1 MHTGS
6 RLADGRA
13 PFRTW
18 RRRAGGTG
26 SSPGARTKLEVS
38 IATPRLRAREAGWRK
53 AEGEGSGHWNVQTR
67 GLTGCQECHT
77 SPAEACPHPRPAR
90 NGRLQLSF
98 RAARWAP
105 TRSHLF
111 REDPLPGG
119 PALQGW
125 GLLRSACDKWVQI
138 VRTQSTTVRKRSPRC
153 HGEGKGAT
161 TEADIQPC
169 KERSLCVTRTAR
181 GPATSLGPPP
191 KQPSLALHLF
201 AARRRVI
208 GRLRASRWSAV

>member
-1 MHTGS
+1 M
-6 RLADGRA
+6 
-13 PFRTW
+13 
-18 RRRAGGTG
+18 
-26 SSPGARTKLEVS
+26 S

-125 GLLRSACDKWVQI
+125 GLLRSACDKQVQI

-169 KERSLCVTRTAR
+169 KERSLCVTRMAR